1 MTMGKTKE
9 QLYLTVREASE
20 YLGVSVATV
29 HTLIRHQ
36 DFPVLRVGS
45 LIRIP
50 KKPFLAWIEMQ
61 TNISRELR
69 YYMKSGKIE

>member
-1 MTMGKTKE
+1 
-9 QLYLTVREASE
+9 
-20 YLGVSVATV
+20 
-29 HTLIRHQ
+29 
-36 DFPVLRVGS
+36 LRVGS